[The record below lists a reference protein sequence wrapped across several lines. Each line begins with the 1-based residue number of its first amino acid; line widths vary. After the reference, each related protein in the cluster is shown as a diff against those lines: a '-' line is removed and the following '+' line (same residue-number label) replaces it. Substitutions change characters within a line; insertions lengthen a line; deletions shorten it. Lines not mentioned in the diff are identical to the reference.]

1 MIDLLIVGLENSMDC
16 IVCGFAKSWTR
27 LSNFHFHFQHSF
39 EKLSFGV
46 CHALE
51 TPGACKIKFG
61 YALKEL
67 TTE

>member
-1 MIDLLIVGLENSMDC
+1 MIDLLIAGLENSMDC
-16 IVCGFAKSWTR
+16 IVCGVAKSWTR
-27 LSNFHFHFQHSF
+27 LNDFHFHHSF
-39 EKLSFGV
+39 EKLSFSV

-51 TPGACKIKFG
+51 TPGACKIIFG